1 MNKVGKGMFK
11 AWSAGSF
18 PKGEV
23 HPVAL
28 ELLRNLNFDTS
39 FARSKSWDEFAGP
52 DAPKM
57 DFVFT
62 VCDNAANEV
71 CPIWPGRPMSAYWGV
86 PDPADAAGTK
96 AEIMVA
102 FTEAYRMLSNR
113 ISVFVNLP
121 ISSLEKLALQKHLD
135 DIGTADDKATP
146 E

>member
-71 CPIWPGRPMSAYWGV
+71 CPIWPGRPMSAHWGV